1 MKNFGLLYD
10 AKTRLNFVL
19 QELNE
24 PVIGDLDVISEE
36 VKTSINLL
44 NAVIN
49 NLEEEQQ
56 QAELELQELNEI
68 LKFGALYRFIRKY
81 IINTEQ
87 EGNQENIMIEDLKN
101 SNFLG
106 NKEASIRFVKD
117 LRNATNDIVKN
128 LNNDEDITRFYT
140 NEDIEIV
147 IQIIE
152 KTLN

>member
-68 LKFGALYRFIRKY
+68 LKFKTFYF
-81 IINTEQ
+81 
-87 EGNQENIMIEDLKN
+87 
-101 SNFLG
+101 
-106 NKEASIRFVKD
+106 NKI
-117 LRNATNDIVKN
+117 L
-128 LNNDEDITRFYT
+128 
-140 NEDIEIV
+140 
-147 IQIIE
+147 
-152 KTLN
+152 

>member
-24 PVIGDLDVISEE
+24 PAIGDLDVISEE

-68 LKFGALYRFIRKY
+68 LKFGALYSFIRKY

-101 SNFLG
+101 SNFIG